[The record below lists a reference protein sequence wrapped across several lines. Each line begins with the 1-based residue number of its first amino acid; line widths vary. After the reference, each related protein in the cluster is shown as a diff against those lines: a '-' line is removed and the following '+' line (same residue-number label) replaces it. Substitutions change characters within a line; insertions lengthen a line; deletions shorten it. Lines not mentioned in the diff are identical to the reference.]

1 MKLKHTHNR
10 AVKNSLFRVIKELD
24 VKMYPLGLKEEVQ
37 YVEDLHTA
45 LDRKYSKVEIANML
59 RRVMSYVI
67 LTNSSIFAIV
77 PLTKKLIKTIS
88 EKEITII
95 TNYIIINNHYIAKL
109 NCSLIQNNSG
119 NKSNEH
125 LSPSESG
132 IKK

>member
-1 MKLKHTHNR
+1 MKLKHTHKR
-10 AVKNSLFRVIKELD
+10 AVKNSLFRVVKELD
-24 VKMYPLGLKEEVQ
+24 GKMYPLGLKEEVQ

-67 LTNSSIFAIV
+67 LTNSPVFAIV

-88 EKEITII
+88 KKEIAII

-125 LSPSESG
+125 LPPSDSG